1 MNTIVSENAIS
12 LNIAQSEIGNEVVD
26 SINARDLHIQLWS
39 KQDFSDWIKNRI
51 KKYGFIA
58 SDDYTI
64 KLWNRSDSG
73 IWKWRTDYILTLDT
87 AKEIAMVE
95 NNEAGR
101 KIRKYLIEVEKRY
114 RQNDIIWNK
123 PIDLQTK
130 AIQMLV
136 RSWIMYQKEI
146 NEMKLILEN
155 QNQEIKT
162 LQNNQKILELKNTQD
177 TKEQILILDYTIWEL
192 AKEVWVSRNK
202 LFEWLRFN
210 RFLNKDN
217 TPRKNYLWKY
227 FIQKKVRYRRGSW
240 TWLYL
245 QTFCLPK
252 WFEYIKW
259 IFGSTALS

>member
-1 MNTIVSENAIS
+1 MNAIATENAIS

-39 KQDFSDWIKNRI
+39 KQKFSDWIKNRI
-51 KKYGFIA
+51 ETYHFEEWLDFHKIMKPQQNNKI
-58 SDDYTI
+58 
-64 KLWNRSDSG
+64 
-73 IWKWRTDYILTLDT
+73 DYILTLDT

-95 NNEAGR
+95 NNEAG
-101 KIRKYLIEVEKRY
+101 KQIRKYLIEVEKRY